1 MIPSAEAPPA
11 TTRARAALERI
22 RVVEF
27 GFAAAGPLVGK
38 YLADHGAEVI
48 HVESSKAPD
57 PFRTAYPPFKDNIPG
72 LDRAAMFA
80 FYNQGKLGVSL
91 DLKHPRGPELARA
104 LIARADVV
112 IESFT
117 PGHMAKW
124 GLDHATLRRDQPAL
138 VMLSTCNQGQTGPHS
153 RIPGYGSQLTALA
166 GFLHL
171 LGEADGTPVLLYG
184 PYIDYIA
191 VGHGVV
197 AILAALL
204 RRRLTGQGCYID
216 LSQYESGLQ
225 FLTPALLEHA
235 ANGTVPTRCG
245 DRDLVAAPHGVYR
258 CADLRSVPASP
269 APGEPYSADV
279 HLRPAS
285 PAPSE
290 PHSSDVRSGPAS
302 PAPGEPHSADVRSGP
317 ATPAPSEPHSTDRW
331 CALSVWDDL
340 EWRRLGAA
348 LGSPEWANDP
358 RFATAAGRREHQ
370 EALDCQISAHVRHRE
385 RDELCAMLRSANV
398 HAAPVLTISELFTD
412 PQLAS
417 REFWR
422 TLPHDVLDTVVGM
435 APPFALSA
443 TPARLE
449 RAGPLLGADNDRV
462 FGELLGLGQAGV
474 DRLRGEGVLV

>member
-1 MIPSAEAPPA
+1 MTVSADPAPGTA
-11 TTRARAALERI
+11 RGRAALDGL
-22 RVVEF
+22 RVVEL

-48 HVESSKAPD
+48 HVESAKAPD

-72 LDRAAMFA
+72 LDRAGMFA

-104 LIARADVV
+104 LIAKADVV

-124 GLDHATLRRDQPAL
+124 GLDHATLRREQPAL

-191 VGHGVV
+191 VGHGVAAV
-197 AILAALL
+197 LAALL
-204 RRRLTGQGCYID
+204 RRRLTGEGCYID

-225 FLTPALLEHA
+225 FMTPALLEHA
-235 ANGTVPTRCG
+235 ANGTVPMRAG
-245 DRDLVAAPHGVYR
+245 NRDLVAAPHGVYR
-258 CADLRSVPASP
+258 CADVLSK
-269 APGEPYSADV
+269 
-279 HLRPAS
+279 
-285 PAPSE
+285 
-290 PHSSDVRSGPAS
+290 
-302 PAPGEPHSADVRSGP
+302 
-317 ATPAPSEPHSTDRW
+317 DRW
-331 CALSVWDDL
+331 CALSVWDDD
-340 EWRRLGAA
+340 EWSWLGTA
-348 LGSPEWANDP
+348 LGSPAWACES
-358 RFATAAGRREHQ
+358 RFATAPDRRANEAELDRLIGEHLGT
-370 EALDCQISAHVRHRE
+370 LD
-385 RDELCAMLRSANV
+385 RDQVCADLRAANV
-398 HAAPVLTISELFTD
+398 HAAPVLMISELFTD

-422 TLPHDVLDTVVGM
+422 TLPHEVLGSVVGM
-435 APPFALSA
+435 APPFTLSA
-443 TPARLE
+443 TPAHLE

-462 FGELLGLGQAGV
+462 FGELLGLGPEGV
-474 DRLRGEGVLV
+474 RRLRDEGVLA